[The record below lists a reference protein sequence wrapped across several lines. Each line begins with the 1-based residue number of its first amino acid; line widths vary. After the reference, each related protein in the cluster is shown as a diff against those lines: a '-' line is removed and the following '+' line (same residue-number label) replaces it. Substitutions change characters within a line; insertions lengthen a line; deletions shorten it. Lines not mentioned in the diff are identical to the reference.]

1 VLSIGKLAAGQAGYY
16 ERQVARGRDDYYS
29 GRGEAPGEWTGRGAA
44 ALGLAGQVQAARFN
58 ALMVG
63 ADPSD
68 PGLERRLRDSRG
80 EPKVVGF
87 DLTFSAPKSVSV
99 LFASADEGTAGQLI
113 AAHEAAVRAA
123 LDYVEDEAVKVRRGK
138 GGLIV
143 AAGEG
148 VVAAAY
154 RHRMSR
160 SLDPQLHT
168 HVVCANVARG
178 PDGRWT
184 ALDGRHL
191 YEHAKTAGFLYQAH
205 LRAEVRDRL
214 GLEWG
219 PVVNGAAELTA
230 VPAEVLREFSRRRQ
244 EILEAAQEEGVE
256 DLASERGKYLAIAT
270 RERKQYGIETHT
282 WREEVRARAAE
293 HGLDSRAIVELV
305 DVGAGRLAGSP
316 DSAEVD
322 ERAVGDAL
330 AGAHGLTEKANTF
343 EGRDVLREYAGAA
356 GQGARVEQV
365 RAQGGRFAG
374 RGDVLPTVAGG
385 LTTHDLVA
393 AERRLIAA
401 ALGRAAGGTGVVD
414 EAELERALAATDRP
428 LTAEQADAVRGVSR
442 SGNGVDVIEALAGT
456 GKTFT
461 AGALRQVY
469 ADAGY
474 HVIGIAP
481 TGRAVREL
489 AEEAGVPAWTLD
501 RALLDLERDAL
512 PPRTIVLLD
521 EAGMASTRAT
531 EKLLAAAQVAGA
543 KVIAIG
549 DPGQLPSVRAGGW
562 MREVGERVG
571 AHRLTEVMRQRDT
584 GERRALAQLHDGRPE
599 GYLQWAQDHN
609 RVAVHT
615 RDGAVTGALDDW
627 KRALDQ
633 HGPAQAVLIAR
644 DNATRAALNAAARE
658 HLRAHNRLGED
669 VDYGPATVAVGDRI
683 ICRRNDRFADVDNGT
698 RATVLE
704 TREQGLLIQTDA
716 GTLRTLPAAYV
727 SEHVEHA
734 YCLTGHGMQGGTV
747 EHATVVATPRALT
760 RGWSYTALSRA
771 RGMTRLH
778 IDGQDVPAAVQ
789 AERAELAPHEA
800 QARPQRADVLTRAVE
815 RMKVRDDE
823 DLAVSQLPARSGPG
837 RADDPALRRSADPGP
852 ERAAIDAEPPGMP
865 APSRA
870 QLQAL
875 RAELQQLR
883 DEHARLP
890 LREFRELEHIEVEI
904 GHVDGQRSD
913 ILRRL
918 DALPEPKRTLLG
930 RVKDPH
936 AAERVRLIAALDGA
950 DRHLEALES
959 QRGRLTAATGGLEEA
974 RDERVGLERR
984 IADLQRD
991 VAAVRD
997 ELTERDVAHPPAWAR
1012 KTFGERPA
1020 DPRAAE
1026 QWDRGVLAMARY
1038 RVEHDVSDHIA
1049 GLGPEPDAS
1058 RARSSWHQAE
1068 RTVRQVQRHLGCSVE
1083 PDRARDVG
1091 LER

>member
-1 VLSIGKLAAGQAGYY
+1 MLSIGKLAAGQAGYY

-44 ALGLAGQVQAARFN
+44 ALGLAGQVEAAKFN
-58 ALMVG
+58 ALMAGV
-63 ADPSD
+63 DPSD
-68 PGLERRLRDSRG
+68 PASQRRLRDSRG

-87 DLTFSAPKSVSV
+87 DLTFSAPKSISV
-99 LFASADEGTAGQLI
+99 LFAAADEGTAGQLI
-113 AAHEAAVRAA
+113 AAHEAAVCAA
-123 LDYVEDEAVKVRRGK
+123 LEYVEDEAVKVRRGK
-138 GGLIV
+138 GGLV
-143 AAGEG
+143 VEAGEG

-191 YEHAKTAGFLYQAH
+191 YEHAKTAGYLYQAH
-205 LRAEVRDRL
+205 LRAEIRDRL
-214 GLEWG
+214 GLAWG
-219 PVVNGAAELTA
+219 PVANGAAELTA
-230 VPAEVLREFSRRRQ
+230 VPTEVLREFSRRRQ
-244 EILEAAQEEGVE
+244 EILEAAREAGVE

-293 HGLDSRAIVELV
+293 HGLDSRAIIELV
-305 DVGAGRLAGSP
+305 NAGARDLADG
-316 DSAEVD
+316 EVATALD
-322 ERAVGDAL
+322 ERALGDAL
-330 AGAHGLTEKANTF
+330 AGADGLTEKANTF
-343 EGRDVLREYAGAA
+343 EARDVLREYAGAA
-356 GQGARVEQV
+356 DQGARVEQV
-365 RAQGGRFAG
+365 RAQGERFTG
-374 RGDVLPTVAGG
+374 RGDVLATTSGG

-393 AERRLIAA
+393 AERRLISAA
-401 ALGRAAGGTGVVD
+401 MGRAADGTGVIDHAV
-414 EAELERALAATDRP
+414 LERALAGVDRP
-428 LTAEQADAVRGVSR
+428 LSAEQADAVHGVSR

-501 RALLDLERDAL
+501 RALLDLERDPL
-512 PPRTIVLLD
+512 PARTVVLLD

-531 EKLLAAAQVAGA
+531 QKLLAAAQDTGA

-562 MREVGERVG
+562 MREVGELVG
-571 AHRLTEVMRQRDT
+571 AHRLTEVMRQRDV

-599 GYLQWAQDHN
+599 GYLQWAQDHD

-615 RDGAVTGALDDW
+615 GAGAIAVALDDW
-627 KRALDQ
+627 KRALDE
-633 HGPAQAVLIAR
+633 HGPVQSVLIAR
-644 DNATRAALNAAARE
+644 DNATRATLNAAARE
-658 HLRAHNRLGED
+658 HLRAHGRLGED
-669 VDYGPATVAVGDRI
+669 VDYGPVTVAVGDRI

-698 RATVLE
+698 RGTVLE

-727 SEHVEHA
+727 AEHVEHA
-734 YCLTGHGMQGGTV
+734 YCLTGHGIQGGTV
-747 EHATVVATPRALT
+747 EHATVIATPRALT

-771 RGMTRLH
+771 RGTTRLH
-778 IDGQDVPAAVQ
+778 IDGQDVLAAVQ
-789 AERAELAPHEA
+789 AERAELAPHDA
-800 QARPQRADVLTRAVE
+800 RPRPQRAEVLARAVE

-823 DLAVSQLPARSGPG
+823 DLAVTQLPAGWAPG
-837 RADDPALRRSADPGP
+837 RADDPDLHRSADSGP
-852 ERAAIDAEPPGMP
+852 ERAAIHTEPRNAP

-870 QLQAL
+870 QLHAL
-875 RAELQQLR
+875 RADIEQLR
-883 DEHARLP
+883 AEYARLP
-890 LREFRELEHIEVEI
+890 LRELRELEQIEAEI
-904 GHVDGQRSD
+904 GHVAGQRTD
-913 ILRRL
+913 IAARL
-918 DALPEPKRTLLG
+918 AALPEPQRTLLG

-936 AAERVRLIAALDGA
+936 AAERARLIAGLDSA
-950 DRHLEALES
+950 DRHVDVLAI
-959 QRGRLTAATGGLEEA
+959 QRERLTLASGGMSEA
-974 RDERVGLERR
+974 RDERDGLERR
-984 IADLQRD
+984 ITELERD
-991 VAAVRD
+991 AGAVRD
-997 ELTERDVAHPPAWAR
+997 ELAERDVANPPAWAR
-1012 KTFGERPA
+1012 ETFGDRPT
-1020 DPRAAE
+1020 DPPAAE
-1026 QWDRGVLAMARY
+1026 QWDRGVRVVARH
-1038 RVEHDVSDHIA
+1038 RIEHDVSDEAA
-1049 GLGPEPDAS
+1049 GLGPEPSAPH
-1058 RARSSWHQAE
+1058 ARSSWRQADQ
-1068 RTVRQVQRHLGCSVE
+1068 TVRQVQRRLGRSIE
-1083 PDRARDVG
+1083 SERSRNIG